1 MLDWDRIS
9 ELREE
14 VGDAE
19 FQVILEM
26 FLDEVESAMMR
37 LSAKDP
43 KRLETSLHFLKG
55 CAWNLGF
62 AAFGGLCDEEERRAA
77 GGRAVAVRQLHYR
90 ALVIRADGA
99 AGHQQGERHGCNG
112 KVAAHHDWPSSEWC
126 SAAAAGGG
134 ALGFLRVPIRMI
146 RTKNS
151 GIRKVAMKVAPS
163 MPPMMPVPSE

>member
-9 ELREE
+9 ELRGE

-43 KRLETSLHFLKG
+43 KRLEASLHFLKG

-62 AAFGGLCDEEERRAA
+62 SAFGGLCDEEELRAA
-77 GGRAVAVRQLHYR
+77 SGQAQVRAWACQEGAVALGL
-90 ALVIRADGA
+90 ALRIAIASWLRIARRSLL
-99 AGHQQGERHGCNG
+99 GEH
-112 KVAAHHDWPSSEWC
+112 AIDE
-126 SAAAAGGG
+126 
-134 ALGFLRVPIRMI
+134 
-146 RTKNS
+146 
-151 GIRKVAMKVAPS
+151 
-163 MPPMMPVPSE
+163 

>member
-77 GGRAVAVRQLHYR
+77 GGRADEVG
-90 ALVIRADGA
+90 IDGLLT
-99 AGHQQGERHGCNG
+99 C
-112 KVAAHHDWPSSEWC
+112 SSE
-126 SAAAAGGG
+126 SKKAMMRGLDDALRPLPRAGE
-134 ALGFLRVPIRMI
+134 A
-146 RTKNS
+146 
-151 GIRKVAMKVAPS
+151 
-163 MPPMMPVPSE
+163 

>member
-9 ELREE
+9 ELRGE

-62 AAFGGLCDEEERRAA
+62 SAFGGLCDEEERRAA
-77 GGRAVAVRQLHYR
+77 DGHAEDVGIDGLLACYSESKKAMMRGLDASLRPLPRAEEA
-90 ALVIRADGA
+90 
-99 AGHQQGERHGCNG
+99 
-112 KVAAHHDWPSSEWC
+112 
-126 SAAAAGGG
+126 
-134 ALGFLRVPIRMI
+134 
-146 RTKNS
+146 
-151 GIRKVAMKVAPS
+151 
-163 MPPMMPVPSE
+163 

>member
-1 MLDWDRIS
+1 MLDWGRIS
-9 ELREE
+9 ELRGE

-37 LSAKDP
+37 LSAGDA

-77 GGRAVAVRQLHYR
+77 NGHADEVSIEGLMSCYSESKKTMMR
-90 ALVIRADGA
+90 ALDA
-99 AGHQQGERHGCNG
+99 ALRPQPKAGEG
-112 KVAAHHDWPSSEWC
+112 
-126 SAAAAGGG
+126 
-134 ALGFLRVPIRMI
+134 
-146 RTKNS
+146 
-151 GIRKVAMKVAPS
+151 
-163 MPPMMPVPSE
+163 